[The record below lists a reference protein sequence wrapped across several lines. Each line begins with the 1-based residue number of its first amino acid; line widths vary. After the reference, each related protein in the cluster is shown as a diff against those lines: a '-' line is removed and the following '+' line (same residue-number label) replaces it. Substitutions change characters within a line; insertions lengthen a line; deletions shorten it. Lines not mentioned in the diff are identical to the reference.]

1 MLSEEPIHRES
12 LRYSR
17 TGYFA
22 TRVPQGGAAASTH
35 LLLALHGW
43 GQSARWFAKRFHP
56 LGDAPV
62 FVATPQGPHQFY
74 LELENKKVGFN
85 WLTAYEKQD
94 NIADANAL
102 FDAVVELALKRIGY
116 EVPVYV
122 LGFSQG
128 SSMAWR
134 YALHAQSRIAGL
146 ISCCADLPPDVA
158 SDLAATAPFR
168 TLLVYGTDDGIV
180 PQAKIEEAQ
189 ASLTALPWAF
199 DLLEFEG
206 GHDLPPLVVEEIGQ
220 WIRGALPE

>member
-1 MLSEEPIHRES
+1 MPPEDSVERES
-12 LRYSR
+12 IRYER

-22 TRVPQGGAAASTH
+22 TRVPPQGAEDCTH

-43 GQSARWFAKRFHP
+43 GQSARWFARRFHP
-56 LGDAPV
+56 LGEAPV

-85 WLTAYEKQD
+85 WLTAYERQD
-94 NIADANAL
+94 NINDANSL
-102 FDAVVELALKRIGY
+102 FDAVVDMALARIGHP
-116 EVPVYV
+116 VPVYV

-134 YALHAQSRIAGL
+134 YALHAGNRIAGMV
-146 ISCCADLPPDVA
+146 SCCADLPPDVA
-158 SDLAATAPFR
+158 AALPAQSHFR

-189 ASLTALPWAF
+189 ATLKGIGWEY

-206 GHDLPPLVVEEIGQ
+206 GHDLPAVAVREIGD
-220 WIRGALPE
+220 WMREALPS